1 MKNKGLEQK
10 SERMC
15 CWAYYPA
22 FIVLVVSLTAIFIV
36 ARQIDARYH
45 QRLIEHFNFET
56 DRVTTIIR
64 ERMALHGHTLISAA
78 GLFAAS
84 DNVTRKDWATF
95 VGILGLDMTHPGVQG
110 LGFSQWIPGQQ
121 LGQHVADMRRQGFP
135 DYVVNPIGERE
146 NYSSIIYLEPFSG
159 RNLRAFGYDMY
170 TEPVRRKAM
179 ERARDNA
186 ELSYSEKVI
195 LLQETKDDVQAGIL
209 AYYPVYRNG
218 SIPQT
223 VEQRR
228 EALVGWVYNPYRMV
242 DLLDAILGKKL
253 FGLRLEIF
261 DADKLSSD
269 GLLYDSQPNPLPS
282 GPSNGSAPITRTLH
296 LNLGGHFWTLRYTAL
311 PEFISAT
318 QFTQPWIEITT
329 LFLLGA
335 LLFLITLAYISAH
348 RNASVA
354 QQLSKSLETSER
366 RFRRLFE
373 NAPVAYAA
381 LDQQGYM
388 LGFNP
393 QTCTLLGYTVEELRG
408 KKLFEFM
415 TPDNRQ
421 ELELKLH
428 MLEHAGVLEMELPL
442 LRKSGHA
449 LTVILDGRMQK
460 NKSGQSIV
468 HCILT
473 NITDRKKAE
482 NKLQLAARVFTEAQ
496 EGITISDANGTII
509 DVNPTFC
516 ALTGY
521 AREETI
527 GQNHRM
533 FQSGHHDAAFYQK
546 LWQTL
551 QTTGHWQG
559 EICNRKK
566 SGPLYI
572 ASLTISAMR
581 NESGEIVNYVGLF
594 SDITQ
599 AKIQQQQLKKLAHH
613 DPLTGLPNRVLFTD
627 RFNQAL
633 AHCKRNKALLGVV
646 YMDLDGFKQV
656 NDNLGHDAG
665 DQLLI
670 SVAAR
675 IKASLREE
683 DTVSRLGGDE
693 FALLLRDIES
703 KPHCAQVLDR
713 IHRAIVQPYE
723 IAGRSVTIGVS
734 GGVTLYPLDNQ
745 DADALLRHADQAMYQ
760 AKQQGRNRFEF
771 FPTVEP

>member
-1 MKNKGLEQK
+1 
-10 SERMC
+10 
-15 CWAYYPA
+15 
-22 FIVLVVSLTAIFIV
+22 
-36 ARQIDARYH
+36 
-45 QRLIEHFNFET
+45 
-56 DRVTTIIR
+56 
-64 ERMALHGHTLISAA
+64 
-78 GLFAAS
+78 
-84 DNVTRKDWATF
+84 
-95 VGILGLDMTHPGVQG
+95 
-110 LGFSQWIPGQQ
+110 
-121 LGQHVADMRRQGFP
+121 
-135 DYVVNPIGERE
+135 
-146 NYSSIIYLEPFSG
+146 
-159 RNLRAFGYDMY
+159 
-170 TEPVRRKAM
+170 
-179 ERARDNA
+179 
-186 ELSYSEKVI
+186 
-195 LLQETKDDVQAGIL
+195 
-209 AYYPVYRNG
+209 
-218 SIPQT
+218 
-223 VEQRR
+223 
-228 EALVGWVYNPYRMV
+228 
-242 DLLDAILGKKL
+242 
-253 FGLRLEIF
+253 
-261 DADKLSSD
+261 
-269 GLLYDSQPNPLPS
+269 
-282 GPSNGSAPITRTLH
+282 
-296 LNLGGHFWTLRYTAL
+296 
-311 PEFISAT
+311 
-318 QFTQPWIEITT
+318 
-329 LFLLGA
+329 
-335 LLFLITLAYISAH
+335 
-348 RNASVA
+348 
-354 QQLSKSLETSER
+354 
-366 RFRRLFE
+366 
-373 NAPVAYAA
+373 
-381 LDQQGYM
+381 M

-393 QTCTLLGYTVEELRG
+393 QLALSAR
-408 KKLFEFM
+408 
-415 TPDNRQ
+415 
-421 ELELKLH
+421 LKNCAAKIIRIH
-428 MLEHAGVLEMELPL
+428 ESGQSTRAGIKTSHAGPCWLLEMELPL
-442 LRKSGHA
+442 LGTGHA

-460 NKSGQSIV
+460 TSWQVS
-468 HCILT
+468 CIASSQYL
-473 NITDRKKAE
+473 DQKAE
-482 NKLQLAARVFTEAQ
+482 NKLQLARVFTEAQ

-533 FQSGHHDAAFYQK
+533 FQSGRHDAAFYQK

-723 IAGRSVTIGVS
+723 ISGRSVTIGVS

-745 DADALLRHADQAMYQ
+745 DADALLRHRTRPCIKPNNKAAI
-760 AKQQGRNRFEF
+760 ALNF
-771 FPTVEP
+771 FPRSSLEGFTIEEAMHVAQSCGRQKTQISPCSTNENGLSHYQTVL